1 MRVLELKA
9 LKDFTVNETGRNP
22 INFKKGNT
30 YRGLLHNDNVI
41 AQDNN
46 GHGTI
51 IEIDYL
57 DKYFSY
63 REVNK

>member
-22 INFKKGNT
+22 ISFKKDNT
-30 YRGLLHNDNVI
+30 YRGLLHNNNVI
-41 AQDNN
+41 AQDKD
-46 GHGTI
+46 GRGTI
-51 IEIDYL
+51 IESDYL

-63 REVNK
+63 KEVTK